1 MTRNMTTTELTE
13 HKVKEL
19 NQLITDLQQTIKRVV
34 DGLGGYFQSL
44 TVRRVLYILL
54 NSKESLEQKVENLKN
69 ERLNLAITEL
79 DKDAIIRKAIKFCR
93 DLWDVV
99 EDKQIKDLDNCN
111 EMLRWLCVIYRWKSK
126 TPVSNIIMSC
136 WSKCLV
142 FFLQYSLAVSKVSN
156 SCQMLSSI

>member
-19 NQLITDLQQTIKRVV
+19 NQLITDLQQNCKELVKAEDEIKR
-34 DGLGGYFQSL
+34 
-44 TVRRVLYILL
+44 
-54 NSKESLEQKVENLKN
+54 LEKKVEKLKN

-79 DKDAIIRKAIKFCR
+79 DKDAIIRKAIKFYQ

-111 EMLRWLCVIYRWKSK
+111 EMLNGFDSFEFNKIYRIRRTVKD
-126 TPVSNIIMSC
+126 
-136 WSKCLV
+136 
-142 FFLQYSLAVSKVSN
+142 
-156 SCQMLSSI
+156 